1 MENSCRKQHS
11 AENNTMLK
19 TLLAS
24 EKGYNFQQIGF
35 NLSDFGAE
43 VVFRSVLIWESCYS
57 SVVEC

>member
-1 MENSCRKQHS
+1 MENSCLKQHS
-11 AENNTMLK
+11 AENSTMQK

-24 EKGYNFQQIGF
+24 EEGNNFQQIGV